1 MLKSHGAGVYS
12 SDAKG
17 HTLLDSAVIYGSV
30 EVAEWLLEE
39 VGVHGDMSGKGN
51 PLHVAALN
59 GNARMVR
66 MLLAKGRWGANERDA
81 KNAMTPLHYLG
92 DKLLAEHQSDHE
104 LHVRLRTEQKMTAPP
119 ANTLDAY
126 DPPGVVKALLEAGAD
141 WQLKGE

>member
-81 KNAMTPLHYLG
+81 KNAMTPALFG
-92 DKLLAEHQSDHE
+92 GQVASGAPVGSRAAREIADRAEDAGPTGEHAR
-104 LHVRLRTEQKMTAPP
+104 RLRSSGCGKG
-119 ANTLDAY
+119 TLGGGSGLAT
-126 DPPGVVKALLEAGAD
+126 
-141 WQLKGE
+141 